1 MNTKEHSE
9 EIDVHKYWLI
19 LKSRWPVVVLVFITV
34 SGLSTLF
41 ALKQKPSYEVI
52 AKLLIKAERN
62 ASLTG
67 LDVKIGEL
75 DALGPSQ
82 QKDPLIT
89 QAETVKSIPIFKKA
103 IQSVPAP
110 AGLKKITPEELLE
123 RFRIKA
129 ISGADVLQISYQ
141 SSDPAY
147 AAAIVNA
154 VVNEYIASNVSA
166 NREEAAAARRFID
179 SQLPKTEAAVGK
191 AELALR
197 QFKERDNII
206 ALSQETGQAV
216 TSIGNLDTQLDQA
229 RVAFASANA
238 RSAEFQ
244 RQLGMDP
251 QAAVDLGALRK
262 SSGVQ
267 DVLTKLQSAQ
277 SQLAVDRTRYRD
289 NHPTVINLQSQV
301 NSLNALLDQRVV
313 EVINRG
319 QKIPVGK
326 LQPDDLKQNLI
337 ASYLQSEVDRTGLS
351 QQIDKLTAL
360 QENHKKRA
368 TDFPRL
374 ETNQRELERQLKAAQ
389 TTYETLLAKLQEVQ
403 VAENQRVGNVRLVQ
417 PATVPEKPSSS
428 RKLLLLAAGNIAG
441 LLLGIA
447 MAFLLDLFDQSVNSL
462 KLIKEQFDY
471 TLLGVIP
478 SGDRRSERL
487 DRLIPKVERG
497 TPRILNRDNP
507 LAIDRRA
514 YQMLQ
519 SNLAFLS
526 FDRKLK
532 SIVVTS
538 SMDGEG
544 KSEVAVNL
552 AVEMAQRGQRIL
564 LVDTNMV
571 HPSLQAVWDIPNVV
585 GLSHVLVGKRKAD
598 EAIQEVMSN
607 LYILTTGGAV
617 PDPMALLDSNRMATL
632 MAEFSA
638 CYDFIIFDAPSVH
651 HWAEHSVLGNVADGI
666 VLVVRPGILT
676 IAAAQAAKEKLAST
690 KHKVLGMIANGVNLR
705 KESDRYAHDMEYSV
719 VDLDNNH
726 LVWDHVPFN
735 GKNFRV

>member
-19 LKSRWPVVVLVFITV
+19 LKSRWPVIVLVFITV

-103 IQSVPAP
+103 IQSVPVP

-129 ISGADVLQISYQ
+129 ISGADILQISYQ

-154 VVNEYIASNVSA
+154 VVNEYITSNVSA

-179 SQLPKTEAAVGK
+179 SQLPITEAAVGK

-238 RSAEFQ
+238 RSAEFR
-244 RQLGMDP
+244 RQLGVEP
-251 QAAVDLGALRK
+251 QTAVDLGALRK

-277 SQLAVDRTRYRD
+277 SQLAVERTRYRD

-301 NSLNALLDQRVV
+301 NSLNTLLDQRVV

-389 TTYETLLAKLQEVQ
+389 TTYETLLEKLQEVQ

-428 RKLLLLAAGNIAG
+428 RKLLLVAAGNIAG
-441 LLLGIA
+441 LLLGVA

-478 SGDRRSERL
+478 SGDRRTERL

-507 LAIDRRA
+507 LAIDRKA

-538 SMDGEG
+538 SMDREG

-552 AVEMAQRGQRIL
+552 AVEMAQLGRRIL

-585 GLSHVLVGKRKAD
+585 GLSHVLGGKRKAD

-632 MAEFSA
+632 MAELSA
-638 CYDFIIFDAPSVH
+638 RYDFIIFDAPSVH
-651 HWAEHSVLGNVADGI
+651 RWAEHSVLGNVADGI

-676 IAAAQAAKEKLAST
+676 IAAAAAAKAKLASS

-705 KESDRYAHDMEYSV
+705 KESDRYAHDMEHAV

-726 LVWDHVPFN
+726 LVWDQVPLN